1 MTAKPEQ
8 TRGAPKRRRGVKT
21 GGTEKEILPGSSGPV
36 VVTVS
41 GKMLISG
48 SAAFRRSLIESF
60 VRADW
65 VEVDCSGL
73 KDADLTF
80 FQLLCSA
87 HLTATR
93 KNKKFT
99 INGQYSAAFVTLA
112 RSMGLDRHVGC
123 ARDLCQSCI
132 WTGGREL

>member
-1 MTAKPEQ
+1 MA
-8 TRGAPKRRRGVKT
+8 
-21 GGTEKEILPGSSGPV
+21 
-36 VVTVS
+36 S
-41 GKMLISG
+41 GKMLVSG

-60 VRADW
+60 DRADW
-65 VEVDCSGL
+65 VEMDCSEL

-99 INGQYSAAFVTLA
+99 IKGQYSAAFVTLA
-112 RSMGLDRHVGC
+112 GSMGLDRHVGC
-123 ARDLCQSCI
+123 ARDICKSCI